1 MTVYTLPTV
10 EEELNAKALECLTWL
25 TNKRDRSEMDGACFS
40 IGLQAMFMCV
50 SGLLDEEV
58 FDLVSQAQA
67 DRGEINTHVDRQ
79 VLHKNGDFIV
89 IGRLVGNDKLLV
101 TKHVGA
107 SEETQDVMYFSDAS
121 SSARGQKRLIEMLQQ
136 RGYKRA

>member
-1 MTVYTLPTV
+1 MTGYAPPTV

-89 IGRLVGNDKLLV
+89 IGRLVGNDKLLI
-101 TKHVGA
+101 TKHVG
-107 SEETQDVMYFSDAS
+107 SPEETQDVMRLNDAAE
-121 SSARGQKRLIEMLQQ
+121 SAKAQKRMIEMLRQ
-136 RGYKRA
+136 RGYKQA